1 MHSHIKYSSWYC
13 NNKES
18 DMKATDA
25 HYPDDVN
32 GSRTS
37 VRVETA
43 NVYNMFHHDRTW
55 LECI

>member
-1 MHSHIKYSSWYC
+1 MHSLIKYFFPYC
-13 NNKES
+13 DNEEILLGS
-18 DMKATDA
+18 DMKAADA

-43 NVYNMFHHDRTW
+43 NV
-55 LECI
+55 

>member
-1 MHSHIKYSSWYC
+1 MHSLIKYSSWYC
-13 NNKES
+13 NNKEMLLES
-18 DMKATDA
+18 DMKAADA

-43 NVYNMFHHDRTW
+43 NV
-55 LECI
+55 